1 MSMARMVVMMV
12 IVVMVVMV
20 VMNQG
25 QVILVLVPY
34 PWDSKI
40 TNDNNMTVIELH
52 IRNILEYGI

>member
-1 MSMARMVVMMV
+1 MSMARMVVMVV
-12 IVVMVVMV
+12 IVVMV

-40 TNDNNMTVIELH
+40 TNDNYITVIEL
-52 IRNILEYGI
+52 

>member
-1 MSMARMVVMMV
+1 MSMAR
-12 IVVMVVMV
+12 MVVMV

-40 TNDNNMTVIELH
+40 TNDNNITVIEL
-52 IRNILEYGI
+52 